1 VALELLERVEAEM
14 LDRRPIG
21 VDEVVLRITD
31 RDRFAER
38 LQQGGEP
45 WSTAA
50 QDLLPESSRAGQVSL
65 L

>member
-21 VDEVVLRITD
+21 VDEVVPRITN

-38 LQQGGEP
+38 LQ
-45 WSTAA
+45 
-50 QDLLPESSRAGQVSL
+50 
-65 L
+65 